1 MQKLNTNRFSSTF
14 VTNAI
19 LIVLFVVF
27 IIETIMGGSTNI
39 NTLVRLGAMN
49 NQLVTVEH
57 QWWRLF
63 TAQFLHIGWLHIAS
77 NAVMIYYMGQFME
90 LLLGHWRFL
99 TVYLLSGIGGNL
111 LSYAYGSDSVVSA
124 GASTALFGLFGVVIA
139 LYLANRAIPAINYL
153 GRQALALA
161 IINLA
166 LDLFASHIDILGHL
180 GGLISGFLLGII
192 FGSVH
197 LRQYHHKLRVI
208 AAVVIIIYVV
218 FCLHQG
224 IVINN

>member
-77 NAVMIYYMGQFME
+77 NAVMIYYIGQFME
-90 LLLGHWRFL
+90 PILGHWRFL
-99 TVYLLSGIGGNL
+99 GIYLLSGVGGNL

-139 LYLANRAIPAINYL
+139 LYLANRSIPVVDYL
-153 GRQALALA
+153 GKQALALA
-161 IINLA
+161 IINLV

-192 FGSVH
+192 FGSIH
-197 LRQYHHKLRVI
+197 LREYHHKLKVI
-208 AAVVIIIYVV
+208 AVVILIIYVV

-224 IVINN
+224 IVISN